1 MGCDAAQQRLPGKRT
16 KTNGMRGNFYA
27 RLRGW
32 ILVVALLAPL
42 TGVVEAQTTQD
53 LERCASIEIEEQRL
67 ACYDAAVRER
77 SAPPAPS
84 TPDGAEAM
92 PATSE
97 PRRSDSPVA
106 EPGRSD
112 SPIAEPEDARSE
124 RRAGRRDRR
133 AREDR
138 PVRVVSVAENFT
150 GYLVFT
156 LDSGEVLVETSTS
169 RARYPDPP
177 FEAVLEPA
185 SFGSY
190 FLTPENET
198 SRIRVSVQR

>member
-1 MGCDAAQQRLPGKRT
+1 MGCSAAQEWLPGKRK
-16 KTNGMRGNFYA
+16 KTNGMRVKFYERFPGRVFMA
-27 RLRGW
+27 VL
-32 ILVVALLAPL
+32 LVPL
-42 TGVVEAQTTQD
+42 TRGVEAQPTQD
-53 LERCASIEIEEQRL
+53 LERCASIEVEEQRL
-67 ACYDAAVRER
+67 ACYDAAVREP
-77 SAPPAPS
+77 SAPPM
-84 TPDGAEAM
+84 PDADDAEAM
-92 PATSE
+92 PTASE
-97 PRRSDSPVA
+97 PGRSGLPVA
-106 EPGRSD
+106 EPRGSD
-112 SPIAEPEDARSE
+112 SPIAEPDDARSE
-124 RRAGRRDRR
+124 QRAGRRDRR
-133 AREDR
+133 GREDR
-138 PVRVVSVAENFT
+138 PVTVVSVAENFT